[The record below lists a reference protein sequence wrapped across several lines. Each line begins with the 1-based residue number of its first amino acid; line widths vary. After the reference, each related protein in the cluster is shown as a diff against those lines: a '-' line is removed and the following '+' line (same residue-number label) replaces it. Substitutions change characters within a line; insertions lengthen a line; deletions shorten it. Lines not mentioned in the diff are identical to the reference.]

1 MLSFRRPLPLIQGG
15 LETLW
20 GDLTFCHQADYVSCG
35 FHPSSEK
42 KQAVCHCIKAF
53 FSFSWV
59 SKNWTTEG
67 RCRHYENYYH
77 LSKNGNKSW
86 ILEILKA

>member
-53 FSFSWV
+53 FFLFHGSVKTGQQKDDVDIMRIIITSLTMETNPG
-59 SKNWTTEG
+59 S
-67 RCRHYENYYH
+67 
-77 LSKNGNKSW
+77 
-86 ILEILKA
+86 

>member
-42 KQAVCHCIKAF
+42 NKLFVTASRLF
-53 FSFSWV
+53 FLFHGSVKTGQQKDDVDIMRIIITSLTMETNPG
-59 SKNWTTEG
+59 S
-67 RCRHYENYYH
+67 
-77 LSKNGNKSW
+77 
-86 ILEILKA
+86 